1 MVARRLMLVAVLFA
15 TAAGPLAREA
25 GAQDPRLRAL
35 RGIEGLQIFVSAYS
49 GSGSGSGDPRALAP
63 CPLDTA
69 TLERRG
75 ADTLRAVGLSAMTFA
90 ETMARVRANMAE
102 DRRRLQALR
111 AGDLEGAR
119 ERPGAVV
126 STRNL
131 PVLKVTMV
139 SQAAEHPAAGLLCS
153 VAAFAAFVAPPRDT
167 STIVAAN
174 NVAVGA
180 DLVLWEPSAR
190 LVVVPGA
197 ELEAAAGATLDRLVA
212 EFVGRWRAQN
222 GP

>member
-1 MVARRLMLVAVLFA
+1 
-15 TAAGPLAREA
+15 
-25 GAQDPRLRAL
+25 
-35 RGIEGLQIFVSAYS
+35 
-49 GSGSGSGDPRALAP
+49 
-63 CPLDTA
+63 
-69 TLERRG
+69 
-75 ADTLRAVGLSAMTFA
+75 MTFA

-139 SQAAEHPAAGLLCS
+139 SQAVEHPAAGLLCS